1 MTYDLT
7 RVKQLKLVTGEEVI
21 CEVVDEDEEDIIV
34 RNALTIQ
41 FHITEEGTKMW
52 TFKYFMCY
60 QDDPDRFVL
69 IKPDKIVAVA
79 KPITDL
85 LKQYISGLEA
95 MIDFGEETEVDPM
108 ERHLKK
114 DSDGSN
120 IIEFPTVH

>member
-7 RVKQLKLVTGEEVI
+7 RVKQIKLVTGEEVI
-21 CEVVDEDEEDIIV
+21 CEVVDEDDEDIIV

-41 FHITEEGTKMW
+41 FQLTDDGIKMW

-60 QDDPDRFVL
+60 QDDPDRFLL
-69 IKPDKIVAVA
+69 IKPDKIVSVA
-79 KPITDL
+79 SPVNEL
-85 LKQYISGLEA
+85 LKQYVNGLEV
-95 MIDFGEETEVDPM
+95 MLDYEDEPDPI
-108 ERHLKK
+108 ERYVKK